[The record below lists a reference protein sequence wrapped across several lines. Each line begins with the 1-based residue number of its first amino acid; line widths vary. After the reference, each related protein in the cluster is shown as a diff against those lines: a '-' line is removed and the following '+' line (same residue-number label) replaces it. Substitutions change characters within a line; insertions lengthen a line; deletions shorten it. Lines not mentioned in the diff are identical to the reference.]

1 MCDSVWV
8 MNLDAGQRSA
18 NATSTQHRHVYTA
31 LCSRKGRHRT
41 RGGVV
46 LSNLNRF
53 SKFSHSETQPLI
65 SDLQSKPELTKPRPR
80 TWPKVAWA
88 EACLHTKWHLDA
100 SCRLATIKMGR
111 KFGGSAPFW
120 GEELGSQ
127 LAQSGLDQG
136 PPPCQVTS
144 GPIQPFGYNKHRPKI
159 GDGAPPH
166 FWKGGGAG
174 FPSNTNSLELRPTSI
189 SSGILMHPAFW
200 PQ

>member
-1 MCDSVWV
+1 MAPSRRNVAAASRNRKLMCDSVWV

-111 KFGGSAPFW
+111 KFGGFCPLFW
-120 GEELGSQ
+120 E
-127 LAQSGLDQG
+127 
-136 PPPCQVTS
+136 
-144 GPIQPFGYNKHRPKI
+144 
-159 GDGAPPH
+159 
-166 FWKGGGAG
+166 GAG
-174 FPSNTNSLELRPTSI
+174 SPSNSKFHGLRRTSI
-189 SSGILMHPAFW
+189 PSGILMHPIPGRGAVV
-200 PQ
+200 